1 MRPLLGVGLGD
12 GGELLMLLRFR
23 EILPLVPPDLEAA
36 APDSERD
43 VEVRP
48 EDVEVDVLGGVVF
61 L

>member
-1 MRPLLGVGLGD
+1 
-12 GGELLMLLRFR
+12 LLRFR